1 MIRGKRSSRAN
12 SEESRLSIECGS
24 ILYGE
29 VGTLVKH
36 FCLENTSGFDD
47 LRVLVHGENDG
58 HQEEDGN
65 HNSGVLTHRW
75 LRKVTC
81 YSCNPVGSKSVLDYL
96 RVMLSEGGG
105 EEENSVL
112 SKDNHSSG
120 VLMDLWLSRGH
131 L

>member
-1 MIRGKRSSRAN
+1 MRKVDYQSSVDQ
-12 SEESRLSIECGS
+12 
-24 ILYGE
+24 YGA

-47 LRVLVHGENDG
+47 LKVLVHGETDG

-81 YSCNPVGSKSVLDYL
+81 YSFNPVGSKSVLDYL
-96 RVMLSEGGG
+96 RVMLSEGYG
-105 EEENSVL
+105 EEEDSVL

-120 VLMDLWLSRGH
+120 VLMDRWLSRGH